1 MAQRRTGWRLA
12 PRWRKSILW
21 LHIVSGIG
29 WMGLDVGLFLLLM
42 TGLRTDDGPLAA
54 ACYRAVAVI
63 VPVAVPILSLGMLL
77 TGLLLG
83 WGTTWGL
90 LRYWWVFVKLV
101 MGIVLTVLVFI
112 ALVPGVND
120 LPAADPTL
128 SAGSVRD
135 TIGEATTDL
144 LFPPIVS
151 FTMLGIA
158 AVLSIFKPWSR
169 TPWTPA
175 AQPRSARRAA
185 ASDPAPRPS
194 A

>member
-1 MAQRRTGWRLA
+1 MAERRTGWRLA
-12 PRWRKSILW
+12 PRLRKLTLV
-21 LHIVSGIG
+21 LHIVSGVG
-29 WMGLDVGLFLLLM
+29 WMGLDVGLFLLLL
-42 TGLRTDDGPLAA
+42 TGLRTDDGQLAA

-63 VPVAVPILSLGMLL
+63 VPVAVPVLSLGMLL

-90 LRYWWVFVKLV
+90 LRYWWVFAKLV
-101 MGIVLTVLVFI
+101 MGVVLTVLVFI

-120 LPAADPTL
+120 LATPDPVL
-128 SAGSVRD
+128 SAEAVRD
-135 TIGEATTDL
+135 RIGSATTQL
-144 LFPPIVS
+144 MYPPIVS

-158 AVLSIFKPWSR
+158 EILSIFKPWGR

-175 AQPRSARRAA
+175 AQPRSAPRSAP
-185 ASDPAPRPS
+185 SDPAARSS

>member
-1 MAQRRTGWRLA
+1 MAERRTGWRLA
-12 PRWRKSILW
+12 PRLRKSVLW
-21 LHIVSGIG
+21 LHIVSGVV
-29 WMGLDVGLFLLLM
+29 WMGLDVGLYLLLM
-42 TGLRTDDGPLAA
+42 TGLTTDDGALAA

-63 VPVAVPILSLGMLL
+63 VPVAVPVLSLSMLA

-120 LPAADPTL
+120 LVEPDPTVG
-128 SAGSVRD
+128 AGAVRD
-135 TIGEATTDL
+135 TIGEATTGL

-158 AVLSIFKPWSR
+158 AVLSIFKPWGR

-175 AQPRSARRAA
+175 AQPRSARRSAV
-185 ASDPAPRPS
+185 DTPAR

>member
-1 MAQRRTGWRLA
+1 MAERRTGWRLP
-12 PRWRKSILW
+12 PRLRKSILW

-42 TGLRTDDGPLAA
+42 TGLTTADGALAA

-63 VPVAVPILSLGMLL
+63 VPVAVPTLSLGMLL

-90 LRYWWVFVKLV
+90 LRYWWVFAKLV
-101 MGIVLTVLVFI
+101 MGIVLTVLVFV

-120 LPAADPTL
+120 LPTADSTV
-128 SAGSVRD
+128 SAEAVRD
-135 TIGEATTDL
+135 TIGEATTGL
-144 LFPPIVS
+144 LFPPVVS
-151 FTMLGIA
+151 FTMLRIA
-158 AVLSIFKPWSR
+158 AVLSIFKPWGR

-175 AQPRSARRAA
+175 AQPPSVRRAA
-185 ASDPAPRPS
+185 ASDPAARPS

>member
-1 MAQRRTGWRLA
+1 
-12 PRWRKSILW
+12 
-21 LHIVSGIG
+21 
-29 WMGLDVGLFLLLM
+29 MGLDVGLFLLLL
-42 TGLRTDDGPLAA
+42 TGLRTDDGQLAA

-63 VPVAVPILSLGMLL
+63 VPVAVPVLGLGMLL

-90 LRYWWVFVKLV
+90 LRYWWVFAKLV

-120 LPAADPTL
+120 LATPDPAL
-128 SAGSVRD
+128 SAEAVRD
-135 TIGEATTDL
+135 TIGEATTGL

-151 FTMLGIA
+151 FLMLGIA
-158 AVLSIFKPWSR
+158 AILSVFKPWGR

-175 AQPRSARRAA
+175 AQARPVRRAA
-185 ASDPAPRPS
+185 AADPTARN